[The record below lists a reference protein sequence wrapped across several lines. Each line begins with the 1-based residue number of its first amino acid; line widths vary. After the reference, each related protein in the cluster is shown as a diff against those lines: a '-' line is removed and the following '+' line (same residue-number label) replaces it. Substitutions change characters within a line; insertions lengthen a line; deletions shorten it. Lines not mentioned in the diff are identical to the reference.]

1 MMPQLGYRQ
10 RGAPISLLKGHV
22 GMAPVRKRNLGQLY
36 PTVRL
41 AHDRVAEIEAFE
53 SALDVSL
60 RVHEQM
66 LIELDMT
73 AIGPFPRPA
82 SGGA

>member
-1 MMPQLGYRQ
+1 
-10 RGAPISLLKGHV
+10 
-22 GMAPVRKRNLGQLY
+22 MAPVRKRNFGQLGAA
-36 PTVRL
+36 VRL

-60 RVHEQM
+60 RVHGPM
-66 LIELDMT
+66 LIEVAHDRDR
-73 AIGPFPRPA
+73 AVPRLA